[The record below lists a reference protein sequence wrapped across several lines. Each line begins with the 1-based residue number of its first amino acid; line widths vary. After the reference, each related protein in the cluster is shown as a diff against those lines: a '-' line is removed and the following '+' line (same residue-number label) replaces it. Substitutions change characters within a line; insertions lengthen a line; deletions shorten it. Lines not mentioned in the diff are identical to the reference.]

1 MLLLGNRLMFILLFI
16 CMNNIIIGQS
26 TSQYY
31 HRNPQQVDAGTDV
44 NISVTLFI
52 TDPIISGMLFFRSK
66 GQMSYQE
73 MPMRY
78 NNGNWEAV
86 IPGRQVVGD
95 GIEYVVILHKRS
107 WGRISVPFDDHPF
120 DNPLSFNISQ
130 KRPEQKSKER
140 LNAKKNTI
148 QDDSYVDAD
157 ILILSPEDGSVNRPD
172 EVVIAASLFNTD
184 VVDTANYRVLID
196 GKDYTN
202 KSILD
207 GGVLTLTPDEL
218 PIGPHFVRLLFKT
231 SYGLDITPIQW
242 SFIITKAMVNMS
254 EAFRYKGRIGAV
266 NTNSSASGINLVE
279 QENNGKIDGDL
290 SWIKVRYSYR
300 NSSRESPLLQ
310 PLNRETLTL
319 QVTDYLKLEYGDVY
333 PSLSPF
339 LLDGKRV
346 RGRHIHVD
354 LPWLDF
360 QYVFGKL
367 SRQVNYKNKVDGGYR
382 FLVNDTELNP
392 DGSRVFNLTR
402 TGYTF
407 PQDVSAVR
415 LSFTVF
421 NIFSGG
427 FHFLKA
433 KDSFDEMP
441 QYISEDAMFTFT
453 PLDSTLDSAYIYNDY
468 INDNSQYM
476 FGKFKELA
484 SENGD
489 SVMLPENN
497 WAGVSPRENLVT
509 GFNFETALDNR
520 NIIFQL
526 AWNYSLTNNNIW
538 NGPLTLDELD
548 TKLDSLKDQKIMD
561 ISLEG
566 VPDPDDYKDLF
577 TINEFL
583 TPFVP
588 IDPAVWDKNPIR
600 AIINMPSSAL
610 HVRIKGSYTLNN
622 LLVEYKQIGPEFYT
636 FGNPYMTNNIRELT
650 IKDRLSLLGRRLM
663 FVVGYSTKDNKLSE
677 TVINPLKTNTLML
690 NTTLV
695 PGPGAPSI
703 VFNMQII
710 GKTNGVD
717 SVDVDSLGQFLKDN
731 REDSRALNTL
741 FSVNLP
747 GSMGPISNTIAINFN
762 SITYMDLV
770 ATDEKYLEKPRRD
783 DYLFQKSDSRT
794 YSANISSRFPFPF
807 RTVLSLNKTQIFM
820 PMMDQ
825 DLNVIRNEI
834 AWTSGGLSGTYSLR
848 NNSIRIGSG
857 IDYMTNGSNKNSVQI
872 IGGKLGC
879 DWDMINNLVFSVKSN
894 IRFNRVKANK
904 DDGIDNDN
912 DGKVDN
918 SGEIWSTSNSGLVF
932 SLNYRF

>member
-1 MLLLGNRLMFILLFI
+1 MFLLRNRLKFILLLF
-16 CMNNIIIGQS
+16 CTNIIIGQS

-31 HRNPQQVDAGTDV
+31 HSNPQQVEAGEDV

-52 TDPIISGMLFFRSK
+52 TDPIISGMLFFRSND
-66 GQMSYQE
+66 QMSYQE
-73 MPMRY
+73 TPMRY
-78 NNGNWEAV
+78 INGNWEGV

-95 GIEYVVILHKRS
+95 GIDYVVILHKRS
-107 WGRISVPFDDHPF
+107 WGRISVPFDDNPF
-120 DNPLSFNISQ
+120 DNPLSFYISQ
-130 KRPEQKSKER
+130 KNQEQISEQQVQS
-140 LNAKKNTI
+140 KKNI
-148 QDDSYVDAD
+148 INNDSYIDAD
-157 ILILSPEDGSVNRPD
+157 ILILSPENGSVNRPD

-184 VVDTANYRVLID
+184 AVDTANYRVLID
-196 GKDYTN
+196 GKDYTD

-207 GGVLTLTPDEL
+207 EGVLTLTPDEL

-231 SYGLDITPIQW
+231 SYGLDIAPIEW
-242 SFIITKAMVNMS
+242 SFIITKSMVNMS
-254 EAFRYKGRIGAV
+254 ESFRYKGNIGAV
-266 NTNSSASGINLVE
+266 NTNSSASGINLAE
-279 QENNGKIDGDL
+279 QENNGKINGEL
-290 SWIKVRYSYR
+290 SWVKVRYSYR
-300 NSSRESPLLQ
+300 NSSRESTLLQ

-360 QYVFGKL
+360 QYVFGEL
-367 SRQVNYKNKVDGGYR
+367 ARQVNYKNRVDGGYS

-392 DGSRVFNLTR
+392 DGTRVFNFTR
-402 TGYTF
+402 KGYTF
-407 PQDVSAVR
+407 PQDVSAAR
-415 LSFTVF
+415 LSFTFF

-433 KDSFDEMP
+433 KDNFDEMP
-441 QYISEDAMFTFT
+441 QFIGEDAMFTFT
-453 PLDSTLDSAYIYNDY
+453 PLDSTLDSAYIFNDY

-476 FGKFKELA
+476 FGKFKQLA
-484 SENGD
+484 EARGD
-489 SVMLPENN
+489 AVSLPIKN
-497 WAGVSPRENLVT
+497 WAGVAPKENLVT

-538 NGPLTLDELD
+538 DGPLTLAELD
-548 TKLDSLKDQKIMD
+548 TKLDSVKDNKIMD
-561 ISLEG
+561 ISLDG
-566 VPDPDDYKDLF
+566 VPDPDDYEELF

-588 IDPAVWDKNPIR
+588 VDPAVMSTNPIR

-610 HVRIKGSYTLNN
+610 HVRLKGSYALNN
-622 LLVEYKQIGPEFYT
+622 LLVEYRQIGPEFYT

-663 FVVGYSTKDNKLSE
+663 LVVGYSTRDNKLSE
-677 TVINPLKTNTLML
+677 TVLNPLKTNTLML

-695 PGPGAPSI
+695 PGPGAPSV
-703 VFNMQII
+703 VFNMQVI
-710 GKTNGVD
+710 GKANGVD
-717 SVDVDSLGQFLKDN
+717 SVEVDSLGKFLKDN

-741 FSVNLP
+741 FSVNIP

-762 SITYMDLV
+762 SITYSDLV

-783 DYLFQKSDSRT
+783 DYLFQKSDTRT
-794 YSANISSRFPFPF
+794 YSANVSSRFPFPL

-820 PMMDQ
+820 PMVDQ
-825 DLNVIRNEI
+825 NLNVIKNEI

-848 NNSIRIGSG
+848 NNSIRVSSG
-857 IDYMTNGSNKNSVQI
+857 VDYMTNGSDKNSVQI
-872 IGGKLGC
+872 VGGKLGC
-879 DWDMINNLVFSVKSN
+879 DWDIISNLVLSVKSN
-894 IRFNRVKANK
+894 IRLNRIKANK
-904 DDGIDNDN
+904 DDGLDNDN

-918 SGEIWSTSNSGLVF
+918 RGEIWSTSNSGIVF

>member
-1 MLLLGNRLMFILLFI
+1 
-16 CMNNIIIGQS
+16 
-26 TSQYY
+26 
-31 HRNPQQVDAGTDV
+31 
-44 NISVTLFI
+44 
-52 TDPIISGMLFFRSK
+52 
-66 GQMSYQE
+66 MSYQE
-73 MPMRY
+73 TPMRY
-78 NNGNWEAV
+78 INGNWEGV
-86 IPGRQVVGD
+86 IPGRQIVGD
-95 GIEYVVILHKRS
+95 GIDYVVILHKRS
-107 WGRISVPFDDHPF
+107 WGRISVPFDDNPF
-120 DNPLSFNISQ
+120 DNPLSFYISQ
-130 KRPEQKSKER
+130 KNQEQISEQQVQS
-140 LNAKKNTI
+140 KKNITNN
-148 QDDSYVDAD
+148 DSYIDAD
-157 ILILSPEDGSVNRPD
+157 ILILSPENGSVNRPD

-184 VVDTANYRVLID
+184 AVDTANYRVLID
-196 GKDYTN
+196 GKDYTD

-207 GGVLTLTPDEL
+207 EGVLTLTPDEL

-231 SYGLDITPIQW
+231 SYGLDITPIEW
-242 SFIITKAMVNMS
+242 SFIITKSMVNMS
-254 EAFRYKGRIGAV
+254 ESFRYKGNIGAV
-266 NTNSSASGINLVE
+266 NTNSSASGINLAE
-279 QENNGKIDGDL
+279 QENNGKINGEL
-290 SWIKVRYSYR
+290 SWVKVKYSYR
-300 NSSRESPLLQ
+300 NSSRESTLLQ

-360 QYVFGKL
+360 QYVFGEL
-367 SRQVNYKNKVDGGYR
+367 ARQVNYKNRVDGGYS

-392 DGSRVFNLTR
+392 DGTRVFNFTR
-402 TGYTF
+402 KGYTF
-407 PQDVSAVR
+407 PQDVSAAR
-415 LSFTVF
+415 LSFTFF

-433 KDSFDEMP
+433 KDNFDEMP
-441 QYISEDAMFTFT
+441 QFIGEDAMFTFT
-453 PLDSTLDSAYIYNDY
+453 PLDSTLDSAYIFNDY

-476 FGKFKELA
+476 FGKFKQLA
-484 SENGD
+484 EARGD
-489 SVMLPENN
+489 AVSLPIKN
-497 WAGVSPRENLVT
+497 WAGVAPKENLVT

-538 NGPLTLDELD
+538 DGPLTLDELD
-548 TKLDSLKDQKIMD
+548 TKLDTVKDNKIMD

-566 VPDPDDYKDLF
+566 VPDPDDYEALF

-588 IDPAVWDKNPIR
+588 IDPVVMSTNPIR

-610 HVRIKGSYTLNN
+610 HVRLKGSYTLNN
-622 LLVEYKQIGPEFYT
+622 LLVEYRQIGPEFYT
-636 FGNPYMTNNIRELT
+636 FGNPYMTNNIREFT

-663 FVVGYSTKDNKLSE
+663 LVVGYSTKDNKMSE
-677 TVINPLKTNTLML
+677 TVLNPLKTNTLML

-695 PGPGAPSI
+695 PGPGAPSV
-703 VFNMQII
+703 VFNMQVI
-710 GKTNGVD
+710 GKANGVD
-717 SVDVDSLGQFLKDN
+717 SVEVDSLGRFLKDN

-741 FSVNLP
+741 FSVNIP

-762 SITYMDLV
+762 SITYSDLV

-783 DYLFQKSDSRT
+783 DYLFQKSDTRT
-794 YSANISSRFPFPF
+794 YSANVSSRFPFPL

-820 PMMDQ
+820 PMVDQ
-825 DLNVIRNEI
+825 NLNMIKNEI

-848 NNSIRIGSG
+848 NNSIRVSSG
-857 IDYMTNGSNKNSVQI
+857 VDYMTNGSDKNSVQI
-872 IGGKLGC
+872 VGGKLGC
-879 DWDMINNLVFSVKSN
+879 DWDIISNLILSVKSN
-894 IRFNRVKANK
+894 IRLNRIKANK
-904 DDGIDNDN
+904 DDGLDNDN

-918 SGEIWSTSNSGLVF
+918 SGEIWSTSNSGIVF

>member
-1 MLLLGNRLMFILLFI
+1 MFLLRNRLKFILLLF
-16 CMNNIIIGQS
+16 CTNIIIGQS

-31 HRNPQQVDAGTDV
+31 HSNPQQVAAGEDV

-52 TDPIISGMLFFRSK
+52 TDPIISGMLFFRSND
-66 GQMSYQE
+66 QMSYQE
-73 MPMRY
+73 TPMRY
-78 NNGNWEAV
+78 INGNWEGV

-95 GIEYVVILHKRS
+95 GIDYVVILHKRS
-107 WGRISVPFDDHPF
+107 WGRISVPFDDNPF
-120 DNPLSFNISQ
+120 DNPLSFYISQ
-130 KRPEQKSKER
+130 KNQEQISEQQVQS
-140 LNAKKNTI
+140 KKNI
-148 QDDSYVDAD
+148 INNDSYIDAD
-157 ILILSPEDGSVNRPD
+157 ILILSPENGSVNRPD

-184 VVDTANYRVLID
+184 AVDTANYRVLID
-196 GKDYTN
+196 GKDYTD

-207 GGVLTLTPDEL
+207 EGVLTLTPDEL

-231 SYGLDITPIQW
+231 SYGLDIAPIEW
-242 SFIITKAMVNMS
+242 SFIITKSMVNMS
-254 EAFRYKGRIGAV
+254 ESFRYKGNIGAV
-266 NTNSSASGINLVE
+266 NTNSSASGINLAE
-279 QENNGKIDGDL
+279 QENNGKINGEL
-290 SWIKVRYSYR
+290 SWVKVRYSYR
-300 NSSRESPLLQ
+300 NSSRESTLLQ

-360 QYVFGKL
+360 QYVFGEL
-367 SRQVNYKNKVDGGYR
+367 ARQVNYKNRVDGGYS

-392 DGSRVFNLTR
+392 DGTRVFNFTR
-402 TGYTF
+402 KGYTF
-407 PQDVSAVR
+407 PQDVSAAR
-415 LSFTVF
+415 LSFTFF

-433 KDSFDEMP
+433 KDNFDEMP
-441 QYISEDAMFTFT
+441 QFIGEDAMFTFT
-453 PLDSTLDSAYIYNDY
+453 PLDSTLDSAYIFNDY

-476 FGKFKELA
+476 FGKFKQLA
-484 SENGD
+484 EARGD
-489 SVMLPENN
+489 AVSLPIKN
-497 WAGVSPRENLVT
+497 WAGVAPKENLVT

-538 NGPLTLDELD
+538 DGPLTLAELD
-548 TKLDSLKDQKIMD
+548 TKLDSVKDNKIMD
-561 ISLEG
+561 IPLDG
-566 VPDPDDYKDLF
+566 VPDPDDYEELF

-588 IDPAVWDKNPIR
+588 VDPAVMSTNPIR

-610 HVRIKGSYTLNN
+610 HVRLKGSYTLNN
-622 LLVEYKQIGPEFYT
+622 LLVEYRQIGPEFYT

-663 FVVGYSTKDNKLSE
+663 LVVGYSTKDNKLSE
-677 TVINPLKTNTLML
+677 TVLNPLKTNTLML

-695 PGPGAPSI
+695 PGPGAPSV
-703 VFNMQII
+703 VFNMQVI
-710 GKTNGVD
+710 GKANGVD

-741 FSVNLP
+741 FSVNIP

-762 SITYMDLV
+762 SITYTDLV

-857 IDYMTNGSNKNSVQI
+857 IDYMTNGSDKNSVQI

-879 DWDMINNLVFSVKSN
+879 DWDIISNLVLSVKSN
-894 IRFNRVKANK
+894 IRLNRIKANK
-904 DDGIDNDN
+904 DDGLDNDN

-918 SGEIWSTSNSGLVF
+918 RGEIWSTSNSGIVF

>member
-1 MLLLGNRLMFILLFI
+1 MFLLRNRLKFILLLF
-16 CMNNIIIGQS
+16 CTNIIIGQS

-31 HRNPQQVDAGTDV
+31 HSNPQQVEAGEDV

-52 TDPIISGMLFFRSK
+52 TDPIISGMLFFRSND
-66 GQMSYQE
+66 QMSYQE
-73 MPMRY
+73 TPMRY
-78 NNGNWEAV
+78 INGNWEGV

-95 GIEYVVILHKRS
+95 GIDYVVILHKRS
-107 WGRISVPFDDHPF
+107 WGRISVPFDDNPF
-120 DNPLSFNISQ
+120 DNPLSFYISQ
-130 KRPEQKSKER
+130 KNQEQISEQQVQS
-140 LNAKKNTI
+140 KKNI
-148 QDDSYVDAD
+148 INNDSYIDAD
-157 ILILSPEDGSVNRPD
+157 ILILSPENGSVNRPD

-184 VVDTANYRVLID
+184 AVDTANYRVLID
-196 GKDYTN
+196 GKDYTD

-207 GGVLTLTPDEL
+207 EGVLTLTPDEL

-231 SYGLDITPIQW
+231 SYGLDITPIEW
-242 SFIITKAMVNMS
+242 SFIITKSMVNMS
-254 EAFRYKGRIGAV
+254 ESFRYKGNIGAV
-266 NTNSSASGINLVE
+266 NTNSSASGINLAE
-279 QENNGKIDGDL
+279 QENNGKINGEL
-290 SWIKVRYSYR
+290 SWVKVRYSYR
-300 NSSRESPLLQ
+300 NSSRESTLLQ

-360 QYVFGKL
+360 QYVFGEL
-367 SRQVNYKNKVDGGYR
+367 ARQVNYKNRVDGGYS

-392 DGSRVFNLTR
+392 DGTRVFNFTR
-402 TGYTF
+402 KGYTF
-407 PQDVSAVR
+407 PQDVSAAR
-415 LSFTVF
+415 LSFTFF

-433 KDSFDEMP
+433 KDNFDEMP
-441 QYISEDAMFTFT
+441 QFIGEDAMFTFT
-453 PLDSTLDSAYIYNDY
+453 PLDSTLDSAYIFNDY

-476 FGKFKELA
+476 FGKFKQLA
-484 SENGD
+484 EARGD
-489 SVMLPENN
+489 AVSLPIKN
-497 WAGVSPRENLVT
+497 WAGVAPKENLVT

-538 NGPLTLDELD
+538 DGPLTLAELD
-548 TKLDSLKDQKIMD
+548 TKLDSVKDNKIMD
-561 ISLEG
+561 ISLDG
-566 VPDPDDYKDLF
+566 VPDPDDYEELF

-588 IDPAVWDKNPIR
+588 VDPAVMSTNPIR

-610 HVRIKGSYTLNN
+610 HVRLKGSYTLNN
-622 LLVEYKQIGPEFYT
+622 LLVEYRQIGPEFYT

-663 FVVGYSTKDNKLSE
+663 LVVGYSTRDNKLSE
-677 TVINPLKTNTLML
+677 TVLNPLKTNTLML

-695 PGPGAPSI
+695 PGPGAPSV
-703 VFNMQII
+703 VFNMQVI
-710 GKTNGVD
+710 GKANGVD
-717 SVDVDSLGQFLKDN
+717 SVEVDSLGQFLKDN

-741 FSVNLP
+741 FSVNIP

-762 SITYMDLV
+762 SITYTDLV
-770 ATDEKYLEKPRRD
+770 ATDEKYIEKPRRD
-783 DYLFQKSDSRT
+783 DHLFQKSDTRT
-794 YSANISSRFPFPF
+794 YSANISSRFPFPL
-807 RTVLSLNKTQIFM
+807 RTVVSFNKTQIFM

-857 IDYMTNGSNKNSVQI
+857 IDYMTNGSDKNSVQI

-879 DWDMINNLVFSVKSN
+879 DWDIISNLVLSVKSN
-894 IRFNRVKANK
+894 IRLNRIKANK
-904 DDGIDNDN
+904 DDGLDNDN

-918 SGEIWSTSNSGLVF
+918 RGEIWSTSNSGIVF

>member
-1 MLLLGNRLMFILLFI
+1 MFLLRNRLKFILLLF
-16 CMNNIIIGQS
+16 CTNIIIGQS

-31 HRNPQQVDAGTDV
+31 HSNPQQVEAGEDV

-52 TDPIISGMLFFRSK
+52 TDPIISGMLFFRSND
-66 GQMSYQE
+66 QMSYRE
-73 MPMRY
+73 TPMRY
-78 NNGNWEAV
+78 INGNWEGV

-95 GIEYVVILHKRS
+95 GIDYVVILHKRS
-107 WGRISVPFDDHPF
+107 WGRISVPFDDNPF
-120 DNPLSFNISQ
+120 DNPLSFYISQ
-130 KRPEQKSKER
+130 KNQEQISEQQVQS
-140 LNAKKNTI
+140 KKNI
-148 QDDSYVDAD
+148 INNDSYIDAD
-157 ILILSPEDGSVNRPD
+157 ILILSPENGSVNRPD

-184 VVDTANYRVLID
+184 AVDTANYRVLID
-196 GKDYTN
+196 GKDYTD

-207 GGVLTLTPDEL
+207 EGVLTLTPDEL

-231 SYGLDITPIQW
+231 SYGLDITPIEW
-242 SFIITKAMVNMS
+242 SFIITKSMVNMS
-254 EAFRYKGRIGAV
+254 ESFRYKGNIGAV
-266 NTNSSASGINLVE
+266 NTNSSASGINLAE
-279 QENNGKIDGDL
+279 QENNGKINGEL
-290 SWIKVRYSYR
+290 SWVKVRYSYR
-300 NSSRESPLLQ
+300 NSSRESTLLQ

-360 QYVFGKL
+360 QYVFGEL
-367 SRQVNYKNKVDGGYR
+367 ARQVNYKNRVDGGYS

-392 DGSRVFNLTR
+392 DGTRVFNFTR
-402 TGYTF
+402 KGYTF
-407 PQDVSAVR
+407 PQDVSAAR
-415 LSFTVF
+415 LSFTFF

-433 KDSFDEMP
+433 KDNFDEMP
-441 QYISEDAMFTFT
+441 QFIGEDAMFTFT
-453 PLDSTLDSAYIYNDY
+453 PLDSTLDSAYIFNDY

-476 FGKFKELA
+476 FGKFKQLA
-484 SENGD
+484 EARGD
-489 SVMLPENN
+489 AVSLPIKN
-497 WAGVSPRENLVT
+497 WAGVAPKENLVT

-538 NGPLTLDELD
+538 DGPLTLAELD
-548 TKLDSLKDQKIMD
+548 TKLDSVKDNKIMD
-561 ISLEG
+561 IPLDG
-566 VPDPDDYKDLF
+566 VPDPDDYEELF

-588 IDPAVWDKNPIR
+588 VDPAVMSTNPIR

-610 HVRIKGSYTLNN
+610 HVRLKGSYTLNN
-622 LLVEYKQIGPEFYT
+622 LLVEYRQIGPEFYT

-663 FVVGYSTKDNKLSE
+663 LVVGYSTKDNKLSE
-677 TVINPLKTNTLML
+677 TVLNPLKTNTLML

-695 PGPGAPSI
+695 PGPGAPSV
-703 VFNMQII
+703 VFNMQVI
-710 GKTNGVD
+710 GKANGVD

-741 FSVNLP
+741 FSVNIP

-762 SITYMDLV
+762 SITYTDLV

-857 IDYMTNGSNKNSVQI
+857 IDYMTNGSDKNSVQI

-879 DWDMINNLVFSVKSN
+879 DWDIISNLVLSVKSN
-894 IRFNRVKANK
+894 IRLNRIKANK
-904 DDGIDNDN
+904 DDGLDNDN

-918 SGEIWSTSNSGLVF
+918 RGEIWSTSNSGIVF

>member
-1 MLLLGNRLMFILLFI
+1 MFLLRNRLKFILLLF
-16 CMNNIIIGQS
+16 CTNIIIGQS

-31 HRNPQQVDAGTDV
+31 HSNPQQVEAGEDV

-52 TDPIISGMLFFRSK
+52 TDPIISGMLFFRSND
-66 GQMSYQE
+66 QMSYQE
-73 MPMRY
+73 TPMRY
-78 NNGNWEAV
+78 INGNWEGV

-95 GIEYVVILHKRS
+95 GIDYVVILHKRS
-107 WGRISVPFDDHPF
+107 WGRISVPFDDNPF
-120 DNPLSFNISQ
+120 DNPLSFYISQ
-130 KRPEQKSKER
+130 KNQEQISEQQVQS
-140 LNAKKNTI
+140 KKNI
-148 QDDSYVDAD
+148 INNDSYIDAD
-157 ILILSPEDGSVNRPD
+157 ILILSPENGSVNRPD

-184 VVDTANYRVLID
+184 AVDTANYRVLID
-196 GKDYTN
+196 GKDYTD

-207 GGVLTLTPDEL
+207 EGVLTLTPDEL

-231 SYGLDITPIQW
+231 SYGLDITPIEW
-242 SFIITKAMVNMS
+242 SFIITKSMVNMS
-254 EAFRYKGRIGAV
+254 ESFRYKGNIGAV
-266 NTNSSASGINLVE
+266 NTNSSASGINLAE
-279 QENNGKIDGDL
+279 QENNGKINGEL
-290 SWIKVRYSYR
+290 SWVKVRYSYR
-300 NSSRESPLLQ
+300 NSSRESTLLQ

-360 QYVFGKL
+360 QYVFGEL
-367 SRQVNYKNKVDGGYR
+367 ARQVNYKNRVDGGYS

-392 DGSRVFNLTR
+392 DGTRVFNFTR
-402 TGYTF
+402 KGYTF
-407 PQDVSAVR
+407 PQDVSAAR
-415 LSFTVF
+415 LSFTFF

-433 KDSFDEMP
+433 KDNFDEMP
-441 QYISEDAMFTFT
+441 QFIGEDAMFTFT
-453 PLDSTLDSAYIYNDY
+453 PLDSTLDSAYIFNDY

-476 FGKFKELA
+476 FGKFKQLA
-484 SENGD
+484 EARGD
-489 SVMLPENN
+489 AVSLPIKN
-497 WAGVSPRENLVT
+497 WAGVAPKENLVT

-538 NGPLTLDELD
+538 DGPLTLAELD
-548 TKLDSLKDQKIMD
+548 TKLDSVKDNKIMD
-561 ISLEG
+561 ISLDG
-566 VPDPDDYKDLF
+566 VPDPDDYEELF

-588 IDPAVWDKNPIR
+588 VDPAVMSTNPIR

-610 HVRIKGSYTLNN
+610 HVRLKGSYTLNN
-622 LLVEYKQIGPEFYT
+622 LLVEYRQIGPEFYT

-663 FVVGYSTKDNKLSE
+663 LVVGYSTRDNKLSE
-677 TVINPLKTNTLML
+677 TVLNPLKTNTLML

-695 PGPGAPSI
+695 PGPGAPSV
-703 VFNMQII
+703 VFNMQVI
-710 GKTNGVD
+710 GKANGVD
-717 SVDVDSLGQFLKDN
+717 SVEVDSLGRFLKDN

-741 FSVNLP
+741 FSVNIP

-762 SITYMDLV
+762 SITYSDLV
-770 ATDEKYLEKPRRD
+770 ATDEKYLENPRRD
-783 DYLFQKSDSRT
+783 DYLFQKSDTRT
-794 YSANISSRFPFPF
+794 YSANVSSRFPFPL

-820 PMMDQ
+820 PMVDQ
-825 DLNVIRNEI
+825 NLNVIKNEI

-848 NNSIRIGSG
+848 NNSIRVSSG
-857 IDYMTNGSNKNSVQI
+857 VDYMTNGSDKNSVQI
-872 IGGKLGC
+872 VGGKLGC
-879 DWDMINNLVFSVKSN
+879 DWDIISNLVLSVKSN
-894 IRFNRVKANK
+894 IRLNRIKANK
-904 DDGIDNDN
+904 DDGLDNDN

-918 SGEIWSTSNSGLVF
+918 RGEIWSTSNSGIVF

>member
-1 MLLLGNRLMFILLFI
+1 MFLLRNRLKFILLLF
-16 CMNNIIIGQS
+16 CTNIIIGQS

-31 HRNPQQVDAGTDV
+31 HSNPQQVEAGEDV

-52 TDPIISGMLFFRSK
+52 TDPIISGMLFFRSND
-66 GQMSYQE
+66 QMSYQE
-73 MPMRY
+73 TPMRY
-78 NNGNWEAV
+78 INGNWEGV
-86 IPGRQVVGD
+86 IHGRQVVGD
-95 GIEYVVILHKRS
+95 GIDYVVILHKRS
-107 WGRISVPFDDHPF
+107 WGRISVPFDDNPF
-120 DNPLSFNISQ
+120 DNPLSFYISQ
-130 KRPEQKSKER
+130 KNQEQISEQQVQS
-140 LNAKKNTI
+140 KKNI
-148 QDDSYVDAD
+148 INNDSYIDAD
-157 ILILSPEDGSVNRPD
+157 ILILSPENGSVNRPD

-184 VVDTANYRVLID
+184 AVDTANYRVLID

-207 GGVLTLTPDEL
+207 EGILTLTPDEL

-231 SYGLDITPIQW
+231 SYGLDIAPIEW
-242 SFIITKAMVNMS
+242 SFIITKSMVNMS
-254 EAFRYKGRIGAV
+254 ESFRYKGNIGAV
-266 NTNSSASGINLVE
+266 NTNSSASGINLAE
-279 QENNGKIDGDL
+279 QENNGKINGEL
-290 SWIKVRYSYR
+290 SWVKVRYSYR
-300 NSSRESPLLQ
+300 NSSRESTLLQ

-360 QYVFGKL
+360 QYVFGEL
-367 SRQVNYKNKVDGGYR
+367 ARQVNYKNRVDGGYS

-392 DGSRVFNLTR
+392 DGTRVFNFTR
-402 TGYTF
+402 KGYTF
-407 PQDVSAVR
+407 PQDVSAAR
-415 LSFTVF
+415 LSFTFF

-433 KDSFDEMP
+433 KDNFDEMP
-441 QYISEDAMFTFT
+441 QFIGEDAMFTFT
-453 PLDSTLDSAYIYNDY
+453 PLDSTLDSAYIFNDY

-476 FGKFKELA
+476 FGKFKQLA
-484 SENGD
+484 EARGD
-489 SVMLPENN
+489 AVSLPIKN
-497 WAGVSPRENLVT
+497 WAGVAPKENLVT

-538 NGPLTLDELD
+538 DGPLTLAELD
-548 TKLDSLKDQKIMD
+548 TKLDSVKDNKIMD
-561 ISLEG
+561 IPLDG
-566 VPDPDDYKDLF
+566 VPDPDDYEELF

-588 IDPAVWDKNPIR
+588 VDPAVMSTNPIR

-610 HVRIKGSYTLNN
+610 HVRLKGSYTLNN
-622 LLVEYKQIGPEFYT
+622 LLVEYRQIGPEFYT

-663 FVVGYSTKDNKLSE
+663 LVVGYSTKDNKLSE
-677 TVINPLKTNTLML
+677 TVLNPLKTNTLML

-695 PGPGAPSI
+695 PGPGAPSV
-703 VFNMQII
+703 VFNMQVI
-710 GKTNGVD
+710 GKANGVD

-741 FSVNLP
+741 FSVNIP

-762 SITYMDLV
+762 SITYTDLV

-857 IDYMTNGSNKNSVQI
+857 IDYMTNGSDKNSVQI

-879 DWDMINNLVFSVKSN
+879 DWDIISNLVLSVKSN
-894 IRFNRVKANK
+894 IRLNRIKANK
-904 DDGIDNDN
+904 DDGLDNDN

-918 SGEIWSTSNSGLVF
+918 RGEIWSTSNSGIVF

>member
-1 MLLLGNRLMFILLFI
+1 MFLLRNRLKFILLLF
-16 CMNNIIIGQS
+16 CTNIIIGQS

-31 HRNPQQVDAGTDV
+31 HSNPQQVEAGEDV

-52 TDPIISGMLFFRSK
+52 TDPIISGMLFFRSND
-66 GQMSYQE
+66 QMSYQE
-73 MPMRY
+73 TPMRY
-78 NNGNWEAV
+78 INGNWEGV

-95 GIEYVVILHKRS
+95 GIDYVVILHKRS
-107 WGRISVPFDDHPF
+107 WGRISVPFDDNPF
-120 DNPLSFNISQ
+120 DNPLSFYISQ
-130 KRPEQKSKER
+130 KNQEQISEQQVQS
-140 LNAKKNTI
+140 KKNI
-148 QDDSYVDAD
+148 INNDSYIDAD
-157 ILILSPEDGSVNRPD
+157 ILILSPENGSVNRPD

-184 VVDTANYRVLID
+184 AVDTANYRVLID
-196 GKDYTN
+196 GKDYTD

-207 GGVLTLTPDEL
+207 EGVLTLTPDEL

-231 SYGLDITPIQW
+231 SYGLDITPIEW
-242 SFIITKAMVNMS
+242 SFIITKSMVNMS
-254 EAFRYKGRIGAV
+254 ESFRYKGNIGAV
-266 NTNSSASGINLVE
+266 NTNSSASGINLAE
-279 QENNGKIDGDL
+279 QENNGKINGEL
-290 SWIKVRYSYR
+290 SWVKVRYSYR
-300 NSSRESPLLQ
+300 NSSRESTLLQ

-360 QYVFGKL
+360 QYVFGEL
-367 SRQVNYKNKVDGGYR
+367 ARQVNYKNRVDGGYS

-392 DGSRVFNLTR
+392 DGTRVFNFTR
-402 TGYTF
+402 KGYTF
-407 PQDVSAVR
+407 PQDVSAAR
-415 LSFTVF
+415 LSFTFF

-433 KDSFDEMP
+433 KDNFDEMP
-441 QYISEDAMFTFT
+441 QFIGEDAMFTFT
-453 PLDSTLDSAYIYNDY
+453 PLDSTLDSAYIFNDY

-476 FGKFKELA
+476 FGKFKQLA
-484 SENGD
+484 EARGD
-489 SVMLPENN
+489 AVSLPIKN
-497 WAGVSPRENLVT
+497 WAGVAPKENLVT

-538 NGPLTLDELD
+538 DGPLTLAELD
-548 TKLDSLKDQKIMD
+548 TKLDSVKDNKIMD
-561 ISLEG
+561 IPLDG
-566 VPDPDDYKDLF
+566 VPDPDDYEELF

-588 IDPAVWDKNPIR
+588 VDPAVMSTNPIR

-610 HVRIKGSYTLNN
+610 HVRLKGSYTLNN
-622 LLVEYKQIGPEFYT
+622 LLVEYRQIGPEFYT

-663 FVVGYSTKDNKLSE
+663 LVVGYSTRDNKLSE
-677 TVINPLKTNTLML
+677 TVLNPLKTNTLML

-695 PGPGAPSI
+695 PGPGAPSV
-703 VFNMQII
+703 VFNMQVI
-710 GKTNGVD
+710 GKANGVD
-717 SVDVDSLGQFLKDN
+717 SVEVDSLGQFLKDN

-741 FSVNLP
+741 FSVNIP

-762 SITYMDLV
+762 SITYSDLV
-770 ATDEKYLEKPRRD
+770 ATDEKYLENPRRD
-783 DYLFQKSDSRT
+783 DYLFQKSDTRT
-794 YSANISSRFPFPF
+794 YSANVSSRFPFPL

-820 PMMDQ
+820 PMVDQ
-825 DLNVIRNEI
+825 NLNMIKNEI

-848 NNSIRIGSG
+848 NNSIRVSSG
-857 IDYMTNGSNKNSVQI
+857 VDYMTNGSDKNSVQI
-872 IGGKLGC
+872 VGGKLGC
-879 DWDMINNLVFSVKSN
+879 DWDIISNLVLSVKSN
-894 IRFNRVKANK
+894 IRLNRIKANK
-904 DDGIDNDN
+904 DDGLDNDN

-918 SGEIWSTSNSGLVF
+918 RGEIWSTSNSGIVF

>member
-1 MLLLGNRLMFILLFI
+1 MFLLRNRLKFILLLF
-16 CMNNIIIGQS
+16 CTNIIIGQS

-31 HRNPQQVDAGTDV
+31 HSNPQQVEAGEDV

-52 TDPIISGMLFFRSK
+52 TDPIISGMLFFRSND
-66 GQMSYQE
+66 QMSYQE
-73 MPMRY
+73 TPMRY
-78 NNGNWEAV
+78 INGNWEGV

-95 GIEYVVILHKRS
+95 GIDYVVILHKRS
-107 WGRISVPFDDHPF
+107 WGRISVPFDDNPF
-120 DNPLSFNISQ
+120 DNPLSFYISQ
-130 KRPEQKSKER
+130 KNQEQISEQQVQS
-140 LNAKKNTI
+140 KKNI
-148 QDDSYVDAD
+148 INNDSYIDAD
-157 ILILSPEDGSVNRPD
+157 ILILSPENGSVNRPD

-184 VVDTANYRVLID
+184 AVDTANYRVLID
-196 GKDYTN
+196 GKDYTD

-207 GGVLTLTPDEL
+207 EGVLTLTPDEL

-231 SYGLDITPIQW
+231 SYGLDITPIEW
-242 SFIITKAMVNMS
+242 SFIITKSMVNMS
-254 EAFRYKGRIGAV
+254 ESFRYKGNIGAV
-266 NTNSSASGINLVE
+266 NTNSSASGINLAE
-279 QENNGKIDGDL
+279 QENNGKINGEL
-290 SWIKVRYSYR
+290 SWVKVRYSYR
-300 NSSRESPLLQ
+300 NSSRESTLLQ

-360 QYVFGKL
+360 QYVFGEL
-367 SRQVNYKNKVDGGYR
+367 ARQVNYKNRVDGGYS

-392 DGSRVFNLTR
+392 DGTRVFNFTR
-402 TGYTF
+402 KGYTF
-407 PQDVSAVR
+407 PQDVSAAR
-415 LSFTVF
+415 LSFTFF

-433 KDSFDEMP
+433 KDNFDEMP
-441 QYISEDAMFTFT
+441 QFIGEDAMFTFT
-453 PLDSTLDSAYIYNDY
+453 PLDSTLDSAYIFNDY

-476 FGKFKELA
+476 FGKFKQLA
-484 SENGD
+484 EARGD
-489 SVMLPENN
+489 AVSLPIKN
-497 WAGVSPRENLVT
+497 WAGVAPKENLVT

-538 NGPLTLDELD
+538 DGPLTLAELD
-548 TKLDSLKDQKIMD
+548 TKLDSVKDNKIMD
-561 ISLEG
+561 ISLDG
-566 VPDPDDYKDLF
+566 VPDPDDYEELF

-588 IDPAVWDKNPIR
+588 VDPAVMSTNPIR

-610 HVRIKGSYTLNN
+610 HVRLKGSYTLNN
-622 LLVEYKQIGPEFYT
+622 LLVEYRQIGPEFYT

-663 FVVGYSTKDNKLSE
+663 LVVGYSTRDNKLSE
-677 TVINPLKTNTLML
+677 TVLNPLKTNTLML

-695 PGPGAPSI
+695 PGPGAPSV
-703 VFNMQII
+703 VFNMQVI
-710 GKTNGVD
+710 GKANGVD
-717 SVDVDSLGQFLKDN
+717 SVEVDSLGQFLKDN

-741 FSVNLP
+741 FSVNIP

-762 SITYMDLV
+762 SITYSDLV
-770 ATDEKYLEKPRRD
+770 ATDEKYLENPRRD
-783 DYLFQKSDSRT
+783 DYLFQKSDTRT
-794 YSANISSRFPFPF
+794 YSANVSSRFPFPL

-820 PMMDQ
+820 PMVDQ
-825 DLNVIRNEI
+825 NLNMIKNEI

-848 NNSIRIGSG
+848 NNSIRVSSG
-857 IDYMTNGSNKNSVQI
+857 VDYMTNGSDKNSVQI
-872 IGGKLGC
+872 VGGKLGC
-879 DWDMINNLVFSVKSN
+879 DWDIISNLILSVKSN
-894 IRFNRVKANK
+894 IRLNRIKANK
-904 DDGIDNDN
+904 DDGLDNDN

-918 SGEIWSTSNSGLVF
+918 RGEIWSTSNSGIVF